1 MKSNCWEILGC
12 GHGPGSSGPNKVCP
26 AALDTSAAGI
36 NGGTNGGRI
45 CWAIPDTLC
54 FGHHQTSVISKRF
67 LCQMCRV
74 YRQIKKEEGPAF
86 QPIKFPAFE
95 GGEGGGQQRAE
106 RLRRTVIGLTRLL
119 TVCQDIMGHAEVQP
133 VLRTIIEQACHA
145 CDAERGLVRL
155 FEPAEE
161 RLIAA
166 SVTGHGVVGFAVP
179 IADDAVAAYV
189 AKNDAL
195 INILDTSK
203 GPTYMHPPLH
213 MGHGFD
219 QQYGFP
225 VRNLLA
231 VPIHGGH
238 EVDAAEEMEPPPA
251 PDIIGV
257 IELLNRR
264 GADFTEYDE
273 WFLTEVAVIA
283 SLALQNVRISRDLRE
298 VRRTD
303 RAKSRFVAL
312 LMHQI
317 ISPLSTVYTCVSTL
331 TKLAGR
337 ISADDSTALVQGAL
351 SKVLI
356 VQELAKKLLDLA
368 AIQSG
373 RALADLKNVD
383 MIQILHAE
391 MRDHEKE
398 AADKGIHLVA
408 ELPAGPFEVCADP
421 TGLSLIF
428 ANLLSNAIKYSDSG
442 TEIVVRGRAEEG
454 TFFASVS
461 DQGPGIS
468 SEDLDHL
475 FDEFFR
481 CADAAK
487 REIPGS
493 GLGLAFVRTLV
504 ARYGGSIHVD
514 SQVGKGSSFT
524 VSFACT

>member
-1 MKSNCWEILGC
+1 MKPNCWEILEC
-12 GHGPGSSGPNKVCP
+12 GRGPGGGNAGEVCP
-26 AALDTSAAGI
+26 AVLDASADGV

-54 FGHHQTSVISKRF
+54 FGHHQSSVISKRF
-67 LCQMCRV
+67 LCQVCRV
-74 YRQIKKEEGPAF
+74 YRQVKKEEGPGF
-86 QPIKFPAFE
+86 QPIKFPTFE
-95 GGEGGGQQRAE
+95 GSESSRKQRAE

-119 TVCQDIMGHAEVQP
+119 TVCQDVMRHAEIQS

-161 RLIAA
+161 RLVAA
-166 SVTGHGVVGFAVP
+166 SVAGHGVVGFAVP
-179 IADDAVAAYV
+179 IADDAVAAYI
-189 AKNDAL
+189 AKNDTL
-195 INILDTSK
+195 VNILDTAK

-213 MGHGFD
+213 MERNFE

-225 VRNLLA
+225 VHNLLA
-231 VPIHGGH
+231 VPVHGSH
-238 EVDAAEEMEPPPA
+238 EADVGEQTEPPPA

-298 VRRTD
+298 IRRTD

-331 TKLAGR
+331 TKLADR
-337 ISADDSTALVQGAL
+337 ISPDDSNALVQGAL

-383 MIQILHAE
+383 MVGILRE
-391 MRDHEKE
+391 ETKDREKE
-398 AADKGIHLVA
+398 AADRDIRLIA
-408 ELPAGPFEVCADP
+408 ELPAGACEVYADP

-428 ANLLSNAIKYSDSG
+428 TNLLSNAIKYSDAG
-442 TEIVVRGRAEEG
+442 TEIVVRGRTEEG
-454 TFFASVS
+454 TFFASVC

-481 CADAAK
+481 CADATK

-514 SQVGKGSSFT
+514 SQVGKGSTFT
-524 VSFACT
+524 VSFPRT